1 MVGKKKKNKK
11 RKAEV
16 IRYRVKDEQLSGEN
30 EEPKKGTRKRTHPL
44 NISNES

>member
-1 MVGKKKKNKK
+1 MEKKNRKKK

-16 IRYRVKDEQLSGEN
+16 IRYRIKDEQLSGEN

>member
-1 MVGKKKKNKK
+1 MEKKIEKKK

-16 IRYRVKDEQLSGEN
+16 IRYRIKDEQLSGEN